1 MASENFSQ
9 FFFLF
14 LLKHRNKYKSFP
26 FTTQKG
32 IMNVYLGELEE
43 LVLLTVASLDGN
55 AYGVSIQ
62 LELGKRCKRSITI
75 GALHST
81 ITRLVE
87 KGLLKSWT
95 GGATEERGGRSKRFY
110 DITPSGK
117 SSLVNVKN
125 LRDELW
131 DLSKIKLSTVK

>member
-1 MASENFSQ
+1 
-9 FFFLF
+9 
-14 LLKHRNKYKSFP
+14 
-26 FTTQKG
+26 
-32 IMNVYLGELEE
+32 MNVYLGELEE

-62 LELGKRCKRSITI
+62 LELEKRCKRSITI

-117 SSLVNVKN
+117 SSLVKVKN

>member
-1 MASENFSQ
+1 LY
-9 FFFLF
+9 FFLKIETNREPF
-14 LLKHRNKYKSFP
+14 PLTSKNK
-26 FTTQKG
+26 
-32 IMNVYLGELEE
+32 IMQVYLGELEE
-43 LVLLTVASLDGN
+43 LVLLTVASLDGG

-62 LELGKRCKRSITI
+62 LELKKRCKRSITI

-87 KGLLKSWT
+87 KGMLKSWT

-110 DITPSGK
+110 DISPLGK
-117 SSLVNVKN
+117 SSLVKVKD

-131 DLSKIKLSTVK
+131 DLSKVKLSSVK

>member
-1 MASENFSQ
+1 MVGVNLIVSLFCS
-9 FFFLF
+9 LF

-26 FTTQKG
+26 FTTKKG

-62 LELGKRCKRSITI
+62 LELEKRCKRSITI

-81 ITRLVE
+81 ITRLAE

-117 SSLVNVKN
+117 SSLV
-125 LRDELW
+125 
-131 DLSKIKLSTVK
+131 